1 MLAWGIPR
9 VLWVL
14 ALIVFLIWVLKFNYG
29 LNYTET
35 NIYVMLNM
43 HYLFMFLAFPV
54 FMAEAILSYRVP
66 IITLGSRR

>member
-14 ALIVFLIWVLKFNYG
+14 ALTVFLVWVLKCGYG

-35 NIYVMLNM
+35 NFYAMLSM
-43 HYLFMFLAFPV
+43 HSLFMFLAFPV
-54 FMAEAILSYRVP
+54 FMVEAILSYRVP
-66 IITLGSRR
+66 IITMGSRR